1 MANHLDMTKYQ
12 SENDEGYKKMSGHL
26 QLIVSEAN
34 PKVQLNRDKEELEV
48 YSMIILIYSTNYVLT
63 T

>member
-1 MANHLDMTKYQ
+1 MANHIDMTKYQ
-12 SENDEGYKKMSGHL
+12 SENDEGYKKVSGHF

-34 PKVQLNRDKEELEV
+34 PKVQLNWDKEELKV
-48 YSMIILIYSTNYVLT
+48 PSMILLIYSTNHVLT